1 MKIVIFCVLHSF
13 VGYITKEKT
22 PEDIFSEVFSVLL
35 VFAVF

>member
-1 MKIVIFCVLHSF
+1 MKKVIFCVLHSF
-13 VGYITKEKT
+13 AGYITKEKT